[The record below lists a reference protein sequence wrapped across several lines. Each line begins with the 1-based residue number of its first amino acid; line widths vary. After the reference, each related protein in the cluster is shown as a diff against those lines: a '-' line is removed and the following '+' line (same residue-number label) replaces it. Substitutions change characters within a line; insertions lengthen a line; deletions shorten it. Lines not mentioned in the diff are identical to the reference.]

1 MDFSHT
7 KITLRRSIWSYSK
20 IQRGVRALHS
30 YLYGIP
36 DLRWGIVRNISKKR
50 GQIFC
55 DYISNQ
61 NQGLYSILSTT
72 LDDILR
78 LARNGI
84 YVDRID
90 YSQSMHFFK
99 GQVGKDVFPDFFK
112 ELRFDIS
119 DIPNELMFDAF
130 DVHKIYKHLPLADLS
145 RAASIF
151 FHPSSSV
158 VNTVNELVRSSG
170 VIPERSIAVIYRGT
184 DKSSE
189 IKLAPVEDYIRAIDF
204 ILCDSDN
211 DLSVIIQTDQ
221 QQVRD
226 QVLAYFGKK
235 CHFFS
240 QLPATRGS
248 TALHQL
254 DFGKEI
260 MMSREEFAK
269 RMMGAALILSRCAY
283 VITYTGNVGAWIAIY
298 RGTSKNI
305 YQFDASAQLQMP

>member
-1 MDFSHT
+1 MQHA
-7 KITLRRSIWSYSK
+7 
-20 IQRGVRALHS
+20 VRALHR
-30 YLYGIP
+30 YHRRLYGIP
-36 DLRWGIVRNISKKR
+36 DLRWGIARNFSKKR
-50 GQIFC
+50 GHIFC
-55 DYISNQ
+55 DYISYHNA
-61 NQGLYSILSTT
+61 GLYSILSTT

-78 LARNGI
+78 LYRNRI
-84 YVDRID
+84 YVNRID
-90 YSQSMHFFK
+90 YSHAMNYFK
-99 GQVGKDVFPDFFK
+99 DQIGKDVFPDFFE
-112 ELRFDIS
+112 ELQFDVS
-119 DIPNELMFDAF
+119 DIPKELMFDTF
-130 DVHKIYKHLPLADLS
+130 DVHKIYKHLPLADLC

-151 FHPSSSV
+151 FHPSLSV
-158 VNTVNELVRSSG
+158 VNMANELVKSSG

-189 IKLAPVEDYIRAIDF
+189 IQLATVEDYIRVIDF
-204 ILCDSDN
+204 ILCHSDN
-211 DLSVIIQTDQ
+211 ELSVLIQTDQ

-248 TALHQL
+248 AALHQL

-269 RMMGAALILSRCAY
+269 RMMGAALVLSRCAY

-298 RGTSKNI
+298 RGTSKHI
-305 YQFDASAQLQMP
+305 YQFDTSAQLQMP